1 MSLRLAVVTLLLFL
15 MSSAPA
21 PARGAEGETEA
32 RIAARV
38 LADGRIE
45 MALQQREAG
54 EAWGAL
60 LPAGVRFL
68 RPFAETGRWLVSV
81 PVGLAAEGS
90 DRGPSGAASARIHT
104 RFASPRAA
112 STTVASSSH
121 SISAGR
127 GECGVNDRSLV
138 RDSSPPG
145 WASAAGW

>member
-21 PARGAEGETEA
+21 PAHGAEGETEA

-90 DRGPSGAASARIHT
+90 DRGPSGGGLSPDPHEVRIAARRLDNGRIE
-104 RFASPRAA
+104 FALDQRGAGGVWSERSLPRA
-112 STTVASSSH
+112 
-121 SISAGR
+121 R
-127 GECGVNDRSLV
+127 
-138 RDSSPPG
+138 
-145 WASAAGW
+145 